1 MDVAVNGRRIS
12 EDLINREM
20 QYHPAPSR
28 EAARQQALRA
38 LVIRELLLQNAQRLG
53 LEPSPE
59 PDETEDEACIRRLI
73 EREVRVAEPDEQSC
87 RRFFDKNRAQLRSP
101 RLHTVSHILFMA
113 PEEPLA
119 RQDADGKAR
128 ALIAELQGDAGRFAE
143 LAALHSDCPSRDQ
156 GGHMGVLRPGQAVP
170 EFERAL
176 DRLTPGEIAPAPIES
191 RYGFHV
197 VFLHS
202 RDGGQPYTFAEAR
215 PLVAAYLRESMYRRA
230 VLEFVQRLAAE
241 SRIDGFAMPDVQ
253 TSLA

>member
-38 LVIRELLLQNAQRLG
+38 LVIRELLLQNAELIG
-53 LEPSPE
+53 LESCPDA
-59 PDETEDEACIRRLI
+59 DETEDEARIRRLI
-73 EREVRVAEPDEQSC
+73 EREVSVAEPDEESC
-87 RRFFDKNRAQLRSP
+87 RRFYTNNRALLCSP
-101 RLHTVSHILFMA
+101 RLHTVSHILLMA

-119 RQDADGKAR
+119 RQEADGKAR
-128 ALIAELQGDAGRFAE
+128 ELLAELGGDVGRFAE
-143 LAALHSDCPSRDQ
+143 LAARHSDCPSRDK
-156 GGHMGVLRPGQAVP
+156 GGYMGTLRPGQAVP

-176 DRLTPGEIAPAPIES
+176 DRLTPGQIGPAPIET

-197 VFLHS
+197 VYLHA
-202 RDGGQPYTFAEAR
+202 REGGRRYSFEEAR
-215 PLVAAYLRESMYRRA
+215 PLVADYLRESMYRRA
-230 VLEFVQRLAAE
+230 VLEYVQRLAGQA
-241 SRIDGFAMPDVQ
+241 RIEGFVMPDVQ